1 MSKTVALEYEC
12 NFSVTSVME
21 FLFEMP
27 NLLDFLPKIHV
38 FLKGIY
44 SWFLKRDKVFKVNF
58 QCQDLTNFGTS
69 KKKLHDQTNDNE
81 GTKFL

>member
-1 MSKTVALEYEC
+1 MY
-12 NFSVTSVME
+12 
-21 FLFEMP
+21 
-27 NLLDFLPKIHV
+27 

-44 SWFLKRDKVFKVNF
+44 SGFLKRDKIFKVNF

-69 KKKLHDQTNDNE
+69 KKKLHDQTNDNG